1 MQGAC
6 CRGVLAMLPVLRRQ
20 SSSRDRDAEMPAMTF
35 PICMTAIVGET
46 AARHVRRFRIVCPT
60 IGDFSLRRP
69 VLTRHAQRV
78 RSAVTAC
85 LIFTRVVA
93 LKGPIPTLSALKRDK
108 VAP

>member
-1 MQGAC
+1 M
-6 CRGVLAMLPVLRRQ
+6 
-20 SSSRDRDAEMPAMTF
+20 SDN
-35 PICMTAIVGET
+35 
-46 AARHVRRFRIVCPT
+46 CPT
-60 IGDFSLRRP
+60 SVSALY
-69 VLTRHAQRV
+69 LTRHAQRV